1 MKLDYRLLYPTFFA
15 EISGVELKKD
25 RGPDVAAAIE
35 AVLDQHAVVVLRS
48 QHLDDDEQIEF
59 SLQLGQLSYAMNHG
73 RAKSQNARLR
83 PELYDISNLDEGNEV
98 LDTEDRRRAWRTGD
112 RLWHTDRSFI
122 AADTTYSL
130 LTGRVVPPGQGDT
143 QFADMR
149 AVYDDLDE
157 ETKALIADKHCEH
170 SVWFSRALAGGTN
183 FREDEVK
190 SMPPVS
196 QPMVRVHPKT
206 GRKSLFIASHA
217 SHILE
222 MPRASG
228 RILLDRLMV
237 FATQPKYVATLRWN
251 EGDLVIW
258 DNRITMHRGT
268 DFDDVKYKRDM
279 RRTTVQGAPMRLQ
292 GAA

>member
-1 MKLDYRLLYPTFFA
+1 MNLKYRQLHSSFVA
-15 EISGVELKKD
+15 EIEGVDLKAD
-25 RGPDVAAAIE
+25 RGPAVAEAIE
-35 AVLDQHAVVVLRS
+35 AILDQHSVVVLRG
-48 QHLDDDEQIEF
+48 QFLNDDEQIEF
-59 SLQLGQLSYAMNHG
+59 SKQLGELSYAMNHG
-73 RAKSQNARLR
+73 RQQNQNARLR

-130 LTGRVVPPGQGDT
+130 LTGRVVPAGQGDT

-149 AVYDDLDE
+149 AVYDDLDAQ
-157 ETKALIADKHCEH
+157 TKALIEGKHCEH
-170 SVWFSRALAGGTN
+170 SVWFSRALAGGVN

-190 SMPPVS
+190 SMPPVP
-196 QPMVRVHPKT
+196 QPMVRTHPRS

-222 MPRASG
+222 LPRAEG

-237 FATQPKYVATLRWN
+237 FATQPKYVYSLRWN

-258 DNRITMHRGT
+258 DNRMTMHRGT
-268 DFDDVKYKRDM
+268 DFDDVKFKRDM
-279 RRTTVQGAPMRLQ
+279 RRTTVQGKPARLQ
-292 GAA
+292 SAA

>member
-1 MKLDYRLLYPTFFA
+1 MTITFRQLHPLFMA
-15 EISGVELKKD
+15 EIEGVDLKKD
-25 RGPDVAAAIE
+25 RGASVADAIE
-35 AVLDQHAVVVLRS
+35 AVLDQHAVVVLRG
-48 QHLDDDEQIEF
+48 QHLNDDEQIEF
-59 SLQLGQLSYAMNHG
+59 SQQLGQLSYAMNHG
-73 RAKSQNARLR
+73 RKESQNARLR

-122 AADTTYSL
+122 AAETTYSL
-130 LTGRVVPPGQGDT
+130 LTGRVVPVGQGDT

-149 AVYDDLDE
+149 AVYDDLDADM
-157 ETKALIADKHCEH
+157 KALIADKHCEH

-190 SMPPVS
+190 SMPPVK
-196 QPMVRVHPKT
+196 QPMVQVHPKS

-222 MPRASG
+222 LPRAEG

-237 FATQPKYVATLRWN
+237 FATQPKYVYSLRWN

-258 DNRITMHRGT
+258 DNRMTMHRGT
-268 DFDDVKYKRDM
+268 DFDDVKFKRDM
-279 RRTTVQGAPMRLQ
+279 RRTTVQGKPARLQ
-292 GAA
+292 SAA